1 LPITR
6 EETPFSPGTTG
17 ASDPNV
23 PIAPTL
29 SANATG
35 TITINAP
42 GANGNDAVVT
52 YVIRVTYPGYTK
64 YIQADGTVGAGE
76 IAQTLAVW
84 GATIIIT
91 GLTVFIPYTF
101 AAKAI
106 NELAT
111 ASAYSAESAVMNTL
125 PDVDYGPQSANLDRI
140 VTGGNTI
147 VDEVSGL
154 VISGTEVTAL
164 EATQTALPEY
174 YGDITITYKLVNDD
188 STASRVVVEY
198 SEDGTNW
205 YTATKGTGG
214 DALTALTTSPAGVTH
229 TFVWDSYS
237 DAGTSELDTEVFVRI
252 TPYDASPTGGDPADA
267 VSSAGFAV
275 NNRPAIIVW
284 LNADNRTF
292 SKDTTPTF
300 NAIIPAL
307 RGGSN
312 GFPEI
317 SIYRTTGMVLV
328 GTFGATASIAGW
340 EYETSAPDPSE
351 HWTALTVTGIPSNK
365 INGALRMRFTPPIAL
380 SAGDYTIN
388 GRLGETRDE
397 G

>member
-1 LPITR
+1 
-6 EETPFSPGTTG
+6 
-17 ASDPNV
+17 
-23 PIAPTL
+23 
-29 SANATG
+29 
-35 TITINAP
+35 
-42 GANGNDAVVT
+42 
-52 YVIRVTYPGYTK
+52 
-64 YIQADGTVGAGE
+64 
-76 IAQTLAVW
+76 
-84 GATIIIT
+84 
-91 GLTVFIPYTF
+91 
-101 AAKAI
+101 
-106 NELAT
+106 
-111 ASAYSAESAVMNTL
+111 
-125 PDVDYGPQSANLDRI
+125 
-140 VTGGNTI
+140 
-147 VDEVSGL
+147 
-154 VISGTEVTAL
+154 
-164 EATQTALPEY
+164 
-174 YGDITITYKLVNDD
+174 
-188 STASRVVVEY
+188 
-198 SEDGTNW
+198 
-205 YTATKGTGG
+205 
-214 DALTALTTSPAGVTH
+214 VTH